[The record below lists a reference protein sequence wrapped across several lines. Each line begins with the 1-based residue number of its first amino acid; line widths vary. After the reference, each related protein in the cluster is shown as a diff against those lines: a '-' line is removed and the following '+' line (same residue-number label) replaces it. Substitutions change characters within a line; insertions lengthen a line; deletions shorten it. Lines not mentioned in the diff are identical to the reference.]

1 MILQYRYIYI
11 DTLGRGDKWIH
22 IYRYMGKEKYR
33 SLYTGV
39 YIGYIREFMYLF
51 FYIYL
56 LSLFLSLLYI
66 FIFFWKRRKKKIYIR
81 MGGRVAEWQAW
92 QSKNKYLY
100 TKGNLEI
107 Q

>member
-1 MILQYRYIYI
+1 MISYRFFNIGYFNLDTYIYENSCI
-11 DTLGRGDKWIH
+11 FIYTLP
-22 IYRYMGKEKYR
+22 
-33 SLYTGV
+33 
-39 YIGYIREFMYLF
+39 
-51 FYIYL
+51 
-56 LSLFLSLLYI
+56 LFLSLLYI
-66 FIFFWKRRKKKIYIR
+66 FIFFGREELKRYIR

>member
-1 MILQYRYIYI
+1 MISYRYFN
-11 DTLGRGDKWIH
+11 L
-22 IYRYMGKEKYR
+22 
-33 SLYTGV
+33 
-39 YIGYIREFMYLF
+39 GYIREFMYLF

-66 FIFFWKRRKKKIYIR
+66 YLFFLEEKNKKDIYIR
-81 MGGRVAEWQAW
+81 MGGSVAEWQAW
-92 QSKNKYLY
+92 QSKNKYIY

>member
-1 MILQYRYIYI
+1 MNSYRYFN
-11 DTLGRGDKWIH
+11 L
-22 IYRYMGKEKYR
+22 
-33 SLYTGV
+33 
-39 YIGYIREFMYLF
+39 GYIREFMYLF

-66 FIFFWKRRKKKIYIR
+66 YIFFGREELKRYIR

>member
-1 MILQYRYIYI
+1 MDTYIQ
-11 DTLGRGDKWIH
+11 IH
-22 IYRYMGKEKYR
+22 GEREIQ

-66 FIFFWKRRKKKIYIR
+66 FIFFGREELKRYIYKDGWK
-81 MGGRVAEWQAW
+81 GGRVAGMAEQ
-92 QSKNKYLY
+92 K
-100 TKGNLEI
+100 
-107 Q
+107 

>member
-1 MILQYRYIYI
+1 MNS
-11 DTLGRGDKWIH
+11 
-22 IYRYMGKEKYR
+22 YR

-66 FIFFWKRRKKKIYIR
+66 FIFFGREERKRYILGWVEGWQSGRHGRAKISIYI
-81 MGGRVAEWQAW
+81 Q
-92 QSKNKYLY
+92 K
-100 TKGNLEI
+100 EI
-107 Q
+107 